1 MNLKFNMKVLIIGS
15 EGYVGSYLIEYLRN
29 KNLDVVGYGNRQT
42 DYNDL
47 TEEFLENFS
56 HIVLLAGHSSV
67 KMCEGELYSPW
78 YNNVVNFK
86 NLLKKKPYE
95 TKLIYASSASVYGNS
110 NSKVFDESD
119 ISLDFVNNYDL
130 TKVSLDLYALQQIGY
145 GEEIIG
151 LRFGTVNGGLKVIR
165 KDLMINSMVYNAIT
179 DGKIYISNKEIN
191 RPILSI
197 KDLSRAIE
205 RILTNWVFWPGIY
218 NLASFNSNVK
228 DISNAVKSILDVEI
242 IDRGDF
248 PGVYN
253 FNISTN
259 KFKNEYDFD
268 FTETLETVVDDVIS
282 CYSQTPKI
290 VSRDTYFKYD
300 RLSHNNI

>member
-1 MNLKFNMKVLIIGS
+1 MKVLLIGS
-15 EGYVGSYLIEYLRN
+15 EGYVGSYLLEHLRS
-29 KNLDVVGYGNRQT
+29 KNLDVVGCGNRKN
-42 DYNDL
+42 DYNNL
-47 TEEFLENFS
+47 TEQYLEDFT

-86 NLLKKKPYE
+86 NLLEKKPYE

-110 NSKVFDESD
+110 NAKIFDESD

-130 TKVSLDLYALQQIGY
+130 TKVSLDLYALEQIRQGQ
-145 GEEIIG
+145 EIVG
-151 LRFGTVNGGLKVIR
+151 LRFGTVNGGSKVIR
-165 KDLMINSMVYNAIT
+165 KDLMINSMVYNAIN
-179 DGKIYISNKEIN
+179 DGKIFISNKEVN

-197 KDLSRAIE
+197 KDLARSVE
-205 RILTNWVFWPGIY
+205 RIITNWVFWPGIY
-218 NLASFNSNVK
+218 NLASFNS
-228 DISNAVKSILDVEI
+228 DVKSISAAVKDFLNVDI

-259 KFKNEYDFD
+259 KFKNEYDFN
-268 FTETLETVVDDVIS
+268 FIETVESVVEDVIS
-282 CYSQTPKI
+282 CYEKSPTI

-300 RLSHNNI
+300 RLSNSNI

>member
-1 MNLKFNMKVLIIGS
+1 MVLRYDVKVLIIGN
-15 EGYVGSYLIEYLRN
+15 EGYIGSYLIEYLQS
-29 KNLDVVGYGNRQT
+29 KNLEVVGYGNREN
-42 DYNDL
+42 DYNNL
-47 TEEFLENFS
+47 TEDYLKEFT

-67 KMCEGELYSPW
+67 KMCDGDLFSPW

-86 NLLKKKPYE
+86 NLLNKKPHE

-110 NSKVFDESD
+110 NLKIFDETD

-145 GEEIIG
+145 GQEIVG
-151 LRFGTVNGGLKVIR
+151 LRFGTVNGGSKIIR
-165 KDLMINSMVYNAIT
+165 KDLMINSMVFNAIT
-179 DGKIYISNKEIN
+179 DGKIYISNKEVN

-197 KDLSRAIE
+197 KDLASSIE
-205 RILTNWVFWPGIY
+205 RIITNWVFWPGIY
-218 NLASFNSNVK
+218 NLASFNSNVM
-228 DISNAVKSILDVEI
+228 DISNAVKDILDVDI

-268 FTETLETVVDDVIS
+268 FIETIESVVDDVVS
-282 CYSQTPKI
+282 CYSQSPKI

-300 RLSHNNI
+300 RLPDSNI

>member
-1 MNLKFNMKVLIIGS
+1 MKVLLIGS
-15 EGYVGSYLIEYLRN
+15 EGYVGSYLLEHLRN
-29 KNLDVVGYGNRQT
+29 KNLDVVGYGNRKN
-42 DYNDL
+42 DYNNL
-47 TEEFLENFS
+47 TEEYLEDFT

-67 KMCEGELYSPW
+67 KMCEGELHSPW

-86 NLLKKKPYE
+86 NLLEKKPYE

-110 NSKVFDESD
+110 NAKIFDESD

-130 TKVSLDLYALQQIGY
+130 TKVSLDLYALEQIRQGQ
-145 GEEIIG
+145 EIVG
-151 LRFGTVNGGLKVIR
+151 LRFGTVNGGSKIIR
-165 KDLMINSMVYNAIT
+165 KDLMINSMVYNAIN
-179 DGKIYISNKEIN
+179 DGKIFISNKEVN

-197 KDLSRAIE
+197 KDLARSVE
-205 RILTNWVFWPGIY
+205 RIIANWVFWPGIY
-218 NLASFNSNVK
+218 NLASFNS
-228 DISNAVKSILDVEI
+228 DVKSISAAVKEVLNVDV

-259 KFKNEYDFD
+259 RFKNEYDFD
-268 FTETLETVVDDVIS
+268 FIETVESVVEDVIS
-282 CYSQTPKI
+282 CYEKNPVI

-300 RLSHNNI
+300 RLSNSNI